1 MFKIDNDVDSVENDD
16 DGDDFGDTDGFLGHY
31 LNMVVDVEGLDPATV
46 ATMLES
52 NIMHRTA
59 GDQRKYHYQYQN
71 HYHYHYSLSLSTTCA
86 LLQLTKEDH
95 CCNQGNCH
103 QYTPSTDFT
112 AITTNTNKKSTTSSF
127 HNIFKSRDENKT
139 YCHHFMA
146 NI

>member
-1 MFKIDNDVDSVENDD
+1 MMLIVLTTTMMAVIMLMLMV
-16 DGDDFGDTDGFLGHY
+16 FLTVLDEHD
-31 LNMVVDVEGLDPATV
+31 VDVEGLDPATV

-95 CCNQGNCH
+95 CCNQGSCH

-112 AITTNTNKKSTTSSF
+112 AITTNTNKKNTT
-127 HNIFKSRDENKT
+127 NIFKSRTENKT
-139 YCHHFMA
+139 YCHHFLA
-146 NI
+146 NL